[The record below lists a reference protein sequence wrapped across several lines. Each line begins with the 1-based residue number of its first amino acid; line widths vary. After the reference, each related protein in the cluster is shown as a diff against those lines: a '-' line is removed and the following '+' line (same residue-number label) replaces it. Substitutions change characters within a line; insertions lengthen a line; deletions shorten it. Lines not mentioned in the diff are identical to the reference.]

1 VNITFPID
9 GHELLA
15 TMVAYLV
22 VSRVSASYTRFWEAR
37 SLLSIALQAAR
48 QLSVQ
53 AAAFTNKDQSDGAN
67 LWRTMIKHRMTHLMY
82 VMVQVI
88 KAEDK
93 TYQYVGTN
101 QDLDKTMTT
110 SGTEVSGAEAEYD
123 LSESIP
129 AISYALHKDIV
140 RHKDFLQEPLFI
152 HKELKLHQ
160 LLMDFENTIY
170 EMSKFAA
177 TPYPFP
183 TTQMTRIFLFV
194 WMFSLP
200 FSLVYGAKEPYTT
213 PILMFFITYGFFG
226 LEFVSIE
233 LDDPFGEDDND
244 LAIDDLSKV
253 IVKGINDDLQ
263 SKAYVEKS
271 LS

>member
-1 VNITFPID
+1 
-9 GHELLA
+9 
-15 TMVAYLV
+15 M
-22 VSRVSASYTRFWEAR
+22 
-37 SLLSIALQAAR
+37 
-48 QLSVQ
+48 
-53 AAAFTNKDQSDGAN
+53 
-67 LWRTMIKHRMTHLMY
+67 
-82 VMVQVI
+82 
-88 KAEDK
+88 EDK
-93 TYQYVGTN
+93 TYEYVGTN
-101 QDLDKTMTT
+101 FHT
-110 SGTEVSGAEAEYD
+110 SSSTEEVPGAGEYD
-123 LSESIP
+123 FSESIP

-140 RHKDFLQEPLFI
+140 RHKDFLEEPLFI

-160 LLMDFENTIY
+160 LLMDFEATIY

-200 FSLVYGAKEPYTT
+200 FSLVHEAKEPYTT

-253 IVKGINDDLQ
+253 CIFFYFTKLFSQDRIR
-263 SKAYVEKS
+263 S
-271 LS
+271 L